1 MASLSKKISVTN
13 GNFDTLPNKV
23 KDFVVEKSKLC
34 QPDFLHICD
43 GSDGERQ
50 RLADLLVENGMA
62 QKLEKMDNWWVSIL
76 ISINFNFLRENT
88 KVKVFA
94 GN

>member
-23 KDFVVEKSKLC
+23 KDFVVEKSELC
-34 QPDFLHICD
+34 KPDFLHICD
-43 GSDGERQ
+43 GSDAERQ

-62 QKLEKMDNWWVSIL
+62 QKLEKMDNWCV
-76 ISINFNFLRENT
+76 RY
-88 KVKVFA
+88 
-94 GN
+94 

>member
-13 GNFDTLPNKV
+13 GNFDKLPNKV
-23 KDFVVEKSKLC
+23 KDFVVEKSELC

-43 GSDGERQ
+43 GSDAERQ

-62 QKLEKMDNWWVSIL
+62 QKLEKMDNWWV
-76 ISINFNFLRENT
+76 
-88 KVKVFA
+88 
-94 GN
+94 